1 MRIDI
6 RKLNEE
12 LKFISLNYCPEMIQY
27 DFVTPTTGQLIKFNL
42 INGRL
47 YLSTDNYAET
57 FGYTS
62 SKG

>member
-1 MRIDI
+1 M
-6 RKLNEE
+6 
-12 LKFISLNYCPEMIQY
+12 NYCPENVQY
-27 DFVTPTTGQLIKFNL
+27 DFLTPTTGQLIKFNL

-57 FGYTS
+57 FGFTS